1 MTTSL
6 LNPELTEMT
15 TQLCNALAVSK
26 EIIAA
31 KAQMD
36 LFFHNPE
43 ATKLFQEVN
52 TYGEELRDKHLAG
65 MPPSEEEIAR
75 FDKLRQ
81 AVIDNEFSRGFL
93 EARQQIDEILATINT
108 FLGMT
113 IDLGRAPSPEEVEEN
128 RKQAEEGCSCG
139 GHCGEGKE
147 EGHCCHG
154 HGDGDDDHCCHGRG
168 HGDGDHC
175 CHKHD
180 H

>member
-1 MTTSL
+1 MTTSV

-113 IDLGRAPSPEEVEEN
+113 IDLGRAPSPEEVEET

-154 HGDGDDDHCCHGRG
+154 HGDGDGDHCCHGHG
-168 HGDGDHC
+168 HGDGEHC